1 MSELK
6 GVKMSMGGEKEVL
19 RKTDKPCH
27 LEKPALLD
35 KKANCKCL
43 TSKFI
48 FHNILLREG
57 KI

>member
-1 MSELK
+1 
-6 GVKMSMGGEKEVL
+6 MGGEKEVL
-19 RKTDKPCH
+19 RKTDKWCH

-35 KKANCKCL
+35 KRVDWKWL

>member
-6 GVKMSMGGEKEVL
+6 GVRMYMGGEKEVL
-19 RKTDKPCH
+19 RKTDKRCH

-35 KKANCKCL
+35 KRADWKCL

-48 FHNILLREG
+48 FHNVLLREG